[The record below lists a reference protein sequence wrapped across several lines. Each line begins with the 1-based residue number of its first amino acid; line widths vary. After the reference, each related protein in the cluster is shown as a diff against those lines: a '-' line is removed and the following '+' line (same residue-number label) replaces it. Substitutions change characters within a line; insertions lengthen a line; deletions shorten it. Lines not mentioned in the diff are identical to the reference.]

1 LPCELLMNFRSGIGK
16 TLVIAYCLL
25 ATPVFAG
32 DGVSGNVLNRTT
44 NRPSVGDEVVLLRMG
59 EGMQEEARTKTD
71 AEGKF
76 FLHLAFP
83 ASQYVLRVLHQG
95 VNYDNALQG
104 SPVQLDVF
112 DAGSTI
118 SGRRNTL
125 GIAQL
130 ASDGE
135 VLTVTEM
142 YSIINASAPPTTLAG
157 PRNFEVSLPTS
168 AALDFFRAK
177 GPQGLW
183 VNLTPVPVLERP
195 GRYAVDFPLRPGDT
209 LFKFSYHLP
218 SRGATTL
225 SLKLAFPIQSFAVLH
240 PPSMSFRSLRPRSYT
255 SPGMVKG
262 LQIEQVV
269 ASPVAREVPAF
280 EISGIGS
287 APLQTP
293 LARSL
298 PLSAT
303 RPAAAENHK
312 ALVPVTAPT
321 EADQRNQE
329 TWAIGF
335 LILFLLTGGLIAA
348 SRRKQGFASGRARY
362 GAPLVEA
369 LKEELLQLESERS
382 RGLISAEQYRSTRD
396 ALNLR
401 IRRALDRG
409 KA

>member
-1 LPCELLMNFRSGIGK
+1 MNLRSAIGK

-25 ATPVFAG
+25 ATPAFAA
-32 DGVSGNVLNRTT
+32 DRVSGNVLNRTT
-44 NRPSVGDEVVLLRMG
+44 NRPAVGDEVVLLRMG

-76 FLHLAFP
+76 FLHLARP
-83 ASQYVLRVLHQG
+83 DSQYVLRVLHRG

-118 SGRRNTL
+118 KGGLRGTL

-135 VLTVTEM
+135 VLKVTEM
-142 YSIINASAPPTTLAG
+142 YSITNGSAPPTTLVG
-157 PRNFEVSLPTS
+157 PRNFEVSLPTG
-168 AALDFFRAK
+168 ATLDFFRAK
-177 GPQGLW
+177 RSQGLW
-183 VNLTPVPVLERP
+183 VNLTPVSVLDRP

-269 ASPVAREVPAF
+269 GSPVAREVPAF

-293 LARSL
+293 LAQSL

-312 ALVPVTAPT
+312 AMVPVTAPA

-329 TWAIGF
+329 TWAVGL

-348 SRRKQGFASGRARY
+348 SRRKQDLASRRARY

-369 LKEELLQLESERS
+369 LKEELSQVESERS
-382 RGLISAEQYRSTRD
+382 NGLISAEQYCSTRD
-396 ALNLR
+396 ALDLR

>member
-1 LPCELLMNFRSGIGK
+1 MNLRSGIGK

-25 ATPVFAG
+25 AMPAFAA
-32 DGVSGNVLNRTT
+32 DRVSGNVLNRTT
-44 NRPSVGDEVVLLRMG
+44 NRPAVGDEVVLLRMG

-76 FLHLAFP
+76 FLHLARP
-83 ASQYVLRVLHQG
+83 DSQYVLRVLHQG
-95 VNYDNALQG
+95 VNYDNALLG
-104 SPVQLDVF
+104 SSVQLDVF

-118 SGRRNTL
+118 KGLRGTL

-135 VLTVTEM
+135 VLKVTEM
-142 YSIINASAPPTTLAG
+142 YSITNGSAPPTTLTG
-157 PRNFEVSLPTS
+157 PRNFEVSLPTG
-168 AALDFFRAK
+168 ATLDFFRAK
-177 GPQGLW
+177 RSQGLW
-183 VNLTPVPVLERP
+183 VNLTPVSVLDRP

-218 SRGATTL
+218 SRSATTL

-240 PPSMSFRSLRPRSYT
+240 PPSMSFRSLRPQSYT

-269 ASPVAREVPAF
+269 GSPVGREVPAF

-293 LARSL
+293 LAQSL
-298 PLSAT
+298 SLSAT

-312 ALVPVTAPT
+312 AMVPVTAPT
-321 EADQRNQE
+321 EGDQHNQE
-329 TWAIGF
+329 TWAIGL

-348 SRRKQGFASGRARY
+348 SRRKQDLASGRARY

-369 LKEELLQLESERS
+369 LKEELSQVESERS
-382 RGLISAEQYRSTRD
+382 NGLISAEQYRSTRD
-396 ALNLR
+396 ALDLR